1 MRFWKNMR
9 LAARISICIAI
20 VTIVGMIILCVLIS
34 NSVSSIVEKKISN
47 QMYDAVNSR
56 AAIIEDYVHGAEQ
69 TMVEFSFSSEVTNLL
84 RSPENNEATAKA
96 QSFTEKYGAVQ
107 GIFEGLYIATP
118 ETQVLTHTN
127 KGVVGITTRTGE
139 ALESLKKD
147 ILSKK
152 EVTNAGIMQSKG
164 GSGAMVMSLYY
175 PVYDSNECI
184 GFIGSAVYADR
195 LMESITGLEINGLP
209 NKEYIFLNAADARYI
224 YNADSSLINEVSED
238 KGCLGIIDLINSG
251 NADATG
257 SYSYTDTDGTEYLAA
272 YNYMADRG
280 WIFIVKD
287 KYSEVFGTIRSV
299 QMIIMLVCVLF
310 TIILVSITLIFMRGV
325 GHELTQV
332 KDSIEGIGRLELDAA
347 KITEKYTG
355 RKDEVGKISDA
366 VMSLSITLKNAVND
380 IGRIL
385 GEMSA
390 GNLTVDVSQNKEYYI
405 GDLGAIVASLE
416 KLNVLNSNLESLM
429 KNISIAAEQVHS
441 GSGQV
446 ATGSNYLSKASIEQ
460 TVSIEAL
467 ANSIHQIEGQAAA
480 NSASCLE
487 AQELIMQTYNHVR
500 NANDRMEMLT
510 HAMDN
515 IGNSSAKISNIIKTI
530 EDIAFQTNI
539 LALNAAV
546 EAARA
551 GEVGKGFAVVA
562 DEVRNLATK
571 SADAVSDTAKLIEQS
586 AQAVSEGTDV
596 VSETAEAMS
605 SLNDCIIKVKS
616 IVETIADSSSKQTE
630 MVSKIDDDISQI
642 TGAVQSNSATAE
654 ESAAVSEELSGQAG
668 TLKELVSKFN
678 FR

>member
-1 MRFWKNMR
+1 MKFWKNMR
-9 LAARISICIAI
+9 LAARISSCIAI
-20 VTIVGMIILCVLIS
+20 VTIVGMTVLLLLIAI
-34 NSVSSIVEKKISN
+34 NVSSIVKENITN

-56 AAIIEDYVHGAEQ
+56 ATIIEDYVRGAEQ
-69 TMVEFSFSSEVTNLL
+69 TMVEFSLSSEVKNLL
-84 RSPENNEATAKA
+84 KAPDNAEATAKA
-96 QSFTEKYGAVQ
+96 QEFTEKYGAVQ
-107 GIFEGLYIATP
+107 GIFEGLYISTP
-118 ETQVLTHTN
+118 ETQVLAHTN
-127 KGVVGITTRTGE
+127 KSVVGITTRTGE
-139 ALESLKKD
+139 ALESMKKD

-152 EVTNAGIMQSKG
+152 EVTNAGIMQSKA

-175 PVYDSNECI
+175 PVYDNNECI
-184 GFIGSAVYADR
+184 GLVGSAVYADR

-209 NKEYIFLNAADARYI
+209 NKEYIFLNASDARYI

-257 SYSYTDTDGTEYLAA
+257 SYFYTDTDGTEYLAA
-272 YNYMADRG
+272 YNYIADRG

-287 KYSEVFGTIRSV
+287 KNSEVFSTVRTV
-299 QMIIMLVCVLF
+299 QLIVTLVCVLF
-310 TIILVSITLIFMRGV
+310 TVILVSITIIFMRGV

-366 VMSLSITLKNAVND
+366 VTSLSITLKNAVDD

-385 GEMSA
+385 GEMSK
-390 GNLTVDVSQNKEYYI
+390 GNLTVDVSQNKKYYI
-405 GDLGAIVASLE
+405 GDLGALAVSLE
-416 KLNVLNSNLESLM
+416 KLNVLNSNLVSLM

-446 ATGSNYLSKASIEQ
+446 ATGSNYLSNASIEQ

-467 ANSIHQIEGQAAA
+467 ANSIHQIEGQASA
-480 NSASCLE
+480 NSASCLD
-487 AQELIMQTYNHVR
+487 AQELIVQTYNHVCD
-500 NANDRMEMLT
+500 ANNRMEMLT
-510 HAMDN
+510 RAMDN

-551 GEVGKGFAVVA
+551 GDVGKGFAVVA
-562 DEVRNLATK
+562 DEVRNLAAK

-586 AQAVSEGTDV
+586 ADAVNEGTSV
-596 VSETAEAMS
+596 VTETVNAMS
-605 SLNDCIIKVKS
+605 SLHDCIIKVKS
-616 IVETIADSSSKQTE
+616 IVETIADSSNKQTQ

-654 ESAAVSEELSGQAG
+654 ESAAISAELSGQAG
-668 TLKELVSKFN
+668 TLKDLVSKFN
-678 FR
+678 F